1 MQGGH
6 TLVGRNGAIGKIPDA
21 QFGSLE
27 SRETERAMFHGKA
40 QQSTFVRLKPSPIA
54 AGLSGK
60 SELAT
65 RRQKS
70 APVETGALGAI

>member
-1 MQGGH
+1 
-6 TLVGRNGAIGKIPDA
+6 
-21 QFGSLE
+21 
-27 SRETERAMFHGKA
+27 MFHGKA